1 MAVTKP
7 ADGHPPVT
15 AVFFVKNQGES
26 DMNRTSLGLVTTG
39 IAATLLALSGC
50 GGGNSGDPNA
60 TGILSIG
67 ITDAPVDEA
76 AAVVIAM
83 TEFEFKPADEDEPP
97 FRVAVEGAPRQLNL
111 IDFTDGAAAII
122 IDGEEVPAGDYEW
135 MRIYFD
141 ESLSYVQLE
150 TDGTTYP
157 LFIPSGA
164 QTGYKLVQGFSV
176 PVNNDVTYMLDF
188 DVRKSLIE
196 PPGLGLVN
204 GVRTFLLKPAIR
216 LMNVA
221 DTGSVSGAVDPS
233 LVDIMNERCL
243 LAEPPLTGN
252 AVYVFDGMDAVLDD
266 EADPEE
272 PSDGFD
278 GPVTSDVV
286 DLSVETGDYEYHL
299 MFLLPGT
306 YTLAFTCSAMADGA
320 SDDDYPDPADG
331 KFDFDAQINVDIVSN
346 EEKTSNIPPPDS
358 QPDPC

>member
-1 MAVTKP
+1 
-7 ADGHPPVT
+7 
-15 AVFFVKNQGES
+15 
-26 DMNRTSLGLVTTG
+26 MNRTFTG
-39 IAATLLALSGC
+39 CHLAALAATLLAVAGC
-50 GGGNSGDPNA
+50 GGSGYSDDEMDPNA
-60 TGILSIG
+60 TGRLSIG

-83 TEFEFKPADEDEPP
+83 TEFEFKPVDEDEPP

-150 TDGTTYP
+150 TDGTMYP

-164 QTGYKLVQGFSV
+164 QTGYKLVQGFTV
-176 PVNNDVTYMLDF
+176 PTNDEVTYMLDF
-188 DVRKSLIE
+188 DVRKSLLE

-204 GVRTFLLKPAIR
+204 GVRTFLLKPVVR
-216 LMNVA
+216 MMNVA
-221 DTGSVSGAVDPS
+221 DAGAVTGAVDPS

-252 AVYVFDGMDAVLDD
+252 AVYVFEGMDAVLDD
-266 EADPEE
+266 VADAEE
-272 PSDGFD
+272 PGDEFA
-278 GPVTSDVV
+278 GPLTSDVV
-286 DLSVETGDYEYHL
+286 DLNEENGDYEYHL

-320 SDDDYPDPADG
+320 GDDDYPTPSESG
-331 KFDFDAQINVDIVSN
+331 FDFDAQINVEIVSN
-346 EEKTSNIPPPDS
+346 EVKSCSIPASDD
-358 QPDPC
+358 QTDPC